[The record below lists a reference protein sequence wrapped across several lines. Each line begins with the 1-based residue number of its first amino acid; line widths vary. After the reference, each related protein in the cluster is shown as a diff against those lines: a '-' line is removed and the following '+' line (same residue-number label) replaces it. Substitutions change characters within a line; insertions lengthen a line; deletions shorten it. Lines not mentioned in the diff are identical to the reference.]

1 MIYFCLLIS
10 SFLIAVPHFR
20 PMNRRD
26 FLHPGHLANTAGEL
40 LGLLNEPLPDKDS
53 DEKDDIALLRFSRQ
67 AMATSFEVIFPFG
80 IPGATQAAEAALD
93 EIDRIEDQLTV
104 YRETSEVSRL
114 NRLAAVEPVTV
125 TEDLFQLLTESAQ
138 LTEQTEGAFDVATG
152 ALIKAWGFHRRL
164 GRVPSA
170 PERADV
176 ADRTGMKNILLDSKN
191 RMIRFLKPGVEIN
204 FGSIGKGY
212 ALDQAAKQMRSRG
225 IRNAL
230 LHGGHSSVC
239 AIGTGP
245 ERGRGWPIGIRHPWK
260 PDQRLATVRLKDR
273 ALGTSAAT
281 FQHLEHEGRKL
292 GHILD
297 PRTCWPAENM
307 VSASVVAPTAALADA
322 LATAFFILGV
332 DKARL
337 YCENHP
343 EIAAVLL
350 SAEESAQPVVV
361 GSGDDP
367 IQLASADPTPQA
379 T

>member
-1 MIYFCLLIS
+1 
-10 SFLIAVPHFR
+10 
-20 PMNRRD
+20 MNRRD

-40 LGLLNEPLPDKDS
+40 LGLLSEPQSENDR
-53 DEKDDIALLRFSRQ
+53 DEKDDIALLRFSRR
-67 AMATSFEVIFPFG
+67 AMATTFEVIFPFG
-80 IPGATQAAEAALD
+80 TVRATQAAEAALE

-114 NRLAAVEPVTV
+114 NRLAAAQPVSV
-125 TEDLFQLLTESAQ
+125 SENLFQLLAQSAL

-164 GRVPSA
+164 GRVPNA

-176 ADRTGMKNILLDSKN
+176 ADQTGMKNVLLDSKN
-191 RMIRFLKPGVEIN
+191 RMVRFLKPGVEIN

-212 ALDQAAKQMRSRG
+212 ALDQAAERMRTHG

-245 ERGRGWPIGIRHPWK
+245 ERGRGWPVGIRHPWK

-281 FQHLEHEGRKL
+281 FQHLEHAGRKL

-297 PRTCWPAENM
+297 PRTCWPAESM
-307 VSASVVAPTAALADA
+307 ASASVVAPTAALADA

-361 GSGDDP
+361 GSCDDM
-367 IQLASADPTPQA
+367 IHLVSADPTYQA

>member
-1 MIYFCLLIS
+1 
-10 SFLIAVPHFR
+10 
-20 PMNRRD
+20 
-26 FLHPGHLANTAGEL
+26 
-40 LGLLNEPLPDKDS
+40 
-53 DEKDDIALLRFSRQ
+53 
-67 AMATSFEVIFPFG
+67 
-80 IPGATQAAEAALD
+80 
-93 EIDRIEDQLTV
+93 
-104 YRETSEVSRL
+104 
-114 NRLAAVEPVTV
+114 
-125 TEDLFQLLTESAQ
+125 
-138 LTEQTEGAFDVATG
+138 
-152 ALIKAWGFHRRL
+152 
-164 GRVPSA
+164 
-170 PERADV
+170 
-176 ADRTGMKNILLDSKN
+176 MKNILLDSKN
-191 RMIRFLKPGVEIN
+191 RTVRFLKPGVEIN

-212 ALDQAAKQMRSRG
+212 ALDQAAERTRTTG

-245 ERGRGWPIGIRHPWK
+245 ERGRGWPVGIRHPWK

-281 FQHLEHEGRKL
+281 FQHLEHAGRKL

-297 PRTCWPAENM
+297 PRTYWPAESM
-307 VSASVVAPTAALADA
+307 ASASVVAPTAALADA

-350 SAEESAQPVVV
+350 PAEESAQPVVV
-361 GSGDDP
+361 GLRDDL
-367 IQLASADPTPQA
+367 IQLASADPTCQA